1 MPSVLSGSQDG
12 MTVDEIILEIADS
25 WGAPSGSNRFK
36 NLVKRRINRALR
48 MIWNSDPKLRVY
60 RVYGAPAVLQ
70 ANVGE
75 YNVTDLLVNGGF
87 EWTDCAEVETLVFN
101 VFDNRPL
108 ERLEMEQWR
117 ERSELLSHI
126 GSPESWVSIDQHRIV
141 IFPTPDEAYEGV
153 GDYWRTIPSI
163 STGQLEWPRAWDE
176 AVMAGV
182 DYLFARVKLR
192 DRPGAINEFRTAFYK
207 LVEDI
212 ETWDKNTA
220 VRPFRA
226 QATRYLRSRRDI
238 PTDNSTDLRFVR
250 GS

>member
-25 WGAPSGSNRFK
+25 WGAPSGSDRFK
-36 NLVKRRINRALR
+36 NLVKRRINRVIR
-48 MIWNSDPKLRVY
+48 MIWNSDPKLRIY
-60 RVYGAPAVLQ
+60 RVAGATAILQ
-70 ANVGE
+70 SGVGE
-75 YNVTDLLVNGGF
+75 YNVTLPIANGGF
-87 EWTDCAEVETLVFN
+87 GWDNCAEVETLVFN
-101 VFDNRPL
+101 IFDNRPL

-126 GSPESWVSIDQHRIV
+126 GPPESWVSIDQYRIIV
-141 IFPTPDEAYEGV
+141 FPTPDDDYEGV

-163 STGQLEWPRAWDE
+163 STGQLDWPRAWDE
-176 AVMAGV
+176 ALVAGV

-192 DRPGAINEFRTAFYK
+192 DRPGAIKEVRDSFYK
-207 LVEDI
+207 LLEDI
-212 ETWDKNTA
+212 ETYDKNTA